1 MADFP
6 RAPYYHRPKPG
17 LERARM
23 RRIVQSSSSSEGLDL
38 GAGTRI
44 RLAADLEVIE
54 ITDSEDEAISS
65 GRKTLFVRP
74 RPPPIFDEE
83 HDQTDD
89 EGLLVL

>member
-6 RAPYYHRPKPG
+6 RPPHYRRPKPG

-23 RRIVQSSSSSEGLDL
+23 RRIVQSSSSSEGLVL

-44 RLAADLEVIE
+44 RRAADLEVIE

-74 RPPPIFDEE
+74 RPPPTFDEE